1 MEDKKREDEAE
12 EIMELN
18 ELLEDHG
25 IVITN
30 RVKWSPGD
38 PVTNNAELMLRNE
51 WEDHLRENHSDLY
64 DIYIRDPK
72 IFWEGYDAVL
82 LEDHGLKRV
91 KDGSGDIQ
99 FVEAEE
105 EDNDEG

>member
-12 EIMELN
+12 EIRQLN

-25 IVITN
+25 IVITEK
-30 RVKWSPGD
+30 VKWSPGD
-38 PVTNNAELMLRNE
+38 PVTNTGEAMLHAD
-51 WEDHLRENHSDLY
+51 WEAHLQENHPDLY
-64 DIYIRDPK
+64 NIYIRDPK